1 MAETKAISTKKE
13 STTNK
18 KTTTKKKS
26 SSTLK
31 LSADEK
37 KMITSYRK
45 CNEATKLM
53 IRAAI
58 EKLAENTESKKEDG
72 KSDLNLGGFLNLLG
86 K

>member
-1 MAETKAISTKKE
+1 MAETKTKSTKKE
-13 STTNK
+13 STTKKK
-18 KTTTKKKS
+18 KT
-26 SSTLK
+26 SSTIK

-58 EKLAENTESKKEDG
+58 EKLAEHTESKKEDG

>member
-1 MAETKAISTKKE
+1 MAETKTKSTKKE
-13 STTNK
+13 STTKKK
-18 KTTTKKKS
+18 KT
-26 SSTLK
+26 SSTIK

-72 KSDLNLGGFLNLLG
+72 KSDLNLSGFLNLLG

>member
-1 MAETKAISTKKE
+1 MAETKTKSTKKE
-13 STTNK
+13 STTKKK
-18 KTTTKKKS
+18 KT
-26 SSTLK
+26 SSTIK